1 MMNKKDNA
9 ASQATVKRVC
19 ATNKFAKSN
28 YELGKKF
35 EAGIS
40 LVGTE
45 VGPVASG
52 ACQMQDAYCRVK
64 DGRELWIYNLF
75 IGPHKTTGK
84 YFQHVEKRPRRLL
97 VHKKEILELKMAS
110 AREGQTI
117 VPLRIYLNTSHKIKV
132 EIALGT
138 GKKKYDK
145 RDELKKKEIQKG
157 LDKIL
162 KSY

>member
-1 MMNKKDNA
+1 MKVGPDPKH
-9 ASQATVKRVC
+9 TVKRVC
-19 ATNKFAKSN
+19 ATNKYARSS
-28 YELGKKF
+28 YDIGKKF

-52 ACQMQDAYCRVK
+52 QCQLRDAYCRVK
-64 DGRELWIYNLF
+64 DGELWIYNLF

-97 VHKKEILELKMAS
+97 VHKKELLELKFS
-110 AREGQTI
+110 SDRDGQTI
-117 VPLRIYLNTSHKIKV
+117 VPLRLYLTASHRIKV
-132 EIALGT
+132 EVALGQ

-145 RDELKKKEIQKG
+145 REAVKQREIKRSFER
-157 LDKIL
+157 IL
-162 KSY
+162 KSF

>member
-1 MMNKKDNA
+1 MKGGPDPKH
-9 ASQATVKRVC
+9 TVKRVC
-19 ATNKFAKSN
+19 ATNKYARSS
-28 YELGKKF
+28 YDIGKKF

-52 ACQMQDAYCRVK
+52 QCQLRDAYCRVK
-64 DGRELWIYNLF
+64 DGELWIYNLF

-97 VHKKEILELKMAS
+97 VHKKEMLELKYS
-110 AREGQTI
+110 SDRDGQTI
-117 VPLRIYLNTSHKIKV
+117 VPLRIYLTATHKIKV
-132 EIALGT
+132 EVALGQ

-145 RDELKKKEIQKG
+145 REVVKQREIKRSFER
-157 LDKIL
+157 IL
-162 KSY
+162 KSF